1 MSERNGKKQTWTLG
15 QQKRGELKRQG
26 DQRREAKRGKKK
38 QKPTQLGEG
47 LQFGFITSKQ
57 GNWVVRWGGG
67 AGSLPPFFRLY
78 LPSSTQNRHF
88 ISFFLQKVVAA
99 LQEPVVLVGKKFPI
113 RCY

>member
-15 QQKRGELKRQG
+15 QQKRGELTRQG

-57 GNWVVRWGGG
+57 GNWVVRWGGVLDH
-67 AGSLPPFFRLY
+67 SR
-78 LPSSTQNRHF
+78 PSSGFIYLLPLRTDTLFLSFYKKWWLHF
-88 ISFFLQKVVAA
+88 KNLLF
-99 LQEPVVLVGKKFPI
+99 
-113 RCY
+113 